1 MTVNRSFT
9 SPIIWQ
15 LCSLF
20 FVGSNNV
27 AFDDSGWNSFGG
39 DASHRA
45 YLNTSILNQFFYI
58 PLQWTQSLDIT
69 SGLELHYATIS
80 SGYVWL
86 TSPCC
91 IYKIHPRH
99 GELQTFDLHQIDQ
112 TASWTWDSAI
122 GPAIGFND
130 KIIIQTRQC
139 RPTQDDSSWCAS
151 VTLWTAAYAS
161 DNVTLLWNVEV
172 NTKASYYDYPYGVTP
187 SVGHN
192 LIYYGGGLHNRNM
205 FAVDATSG
213 IIQYTAS
220 VDTDTGPDS
229 WAPTVYNGRVFWH
242 SVQFFAEIDS
252 NGNKLWSVQ
261 FDPVVIGPYGQPP
274 HTRFVPVITQ
284 QIAVIT
290 RQLHYG
296 DSILQICAVDID
308 THDIIWCNQCE
319 YPTAF
324 AGSFRDYS
332 ASTDNEDVYITCQH
346 EIQSM
351 DVYTGNISN
360 TYNCTLCGGQP
371 IITNDAIIVN
381 SAYGVQVLN
390 KQNGVLFDALPHSG
404 HIALYQ
410 DMLYVTNQDTG
421 VLYAYSFNATT
432 TAPNTTAALI
442 TTTMETTDT
451 FYTSDTTEQSL
462 NDSTDTYLGN
472 FAKMVLEPHCG
483 PAITKQL
490 FGNKEDVGFMLNEYD
505 VGKLIL
511 NSFLEFFTFFCI
523 SLFIQAMISTYC
535 MRCFTCFHSKT
546 DSANTSMK
554 KLKSQKM
561 LKCCTRAMFVCV
573 LLVSLTVIV
582 HFIYDI
588 NYHYKYI
595 NQIISKDH
603 FDAYCSDQ
611 PTDCWKRPEGGERKC
626 NALNYCDPPE
636 PVCCDKELG
645 IPYIVGACSCGFDPV
660 DGSCHHNDGCGYSY
674 YTTFEMMKQCRW
686 VYYILISQNAKI
698 FQYATILSFVFIDA
712 VFYLCVVLMLS
723 SCSGCGIMYMQQ
735 CISCCCS
742 CSPEH
747 CPHCRDH
754 KCYPCANRSCTN
766 ECDCLCFCI
775 CVPIMPQCCWIG
787 LGLGVIAFLVVLVVV
802 TLVIVSIIGMIPL
815 FIIICIVSIP
825 LVCVRHNMQCKAYCI
840 DMVVMFERVLRI
852 NTVEVEQKKFTL
864 SFGEYIERN
873 DDEYITQTMTNM
885 DEESEYWFESEFD
898 EFEAIELVTKPQIT
912 QKIEKCEMEKGYLCF
927 DISHHNK
934 DGFSLCDSCK
944 TNQTNY
950 PQHHRAFIRRQREF
964 MIQQSN
970 RNQMNWLRR
979 LNIFIPILSPLLL
992 ILFIATNQV
1001 IVAHTLM
1008 FWDQQFNWYNTW
1020 YFWTDFW
1027 VGFGD
1032 TFMNWLLLLSN
1043 KELLMEFLHDLIYF
1057 SFTW

>member
-220 VDTDTGPDS
+220 VETDTGTDS
-229 WAPTVYNGRVFWH
+229 WA
-242 SVQFFAEIDS
+242 
-252 NGNKLWSVQ
+252 
-261 FDPVVIGPYGQPP
+261 
-274 HTRFVPVITQ
+274 
-284 QIAVIT
+284 
-290 RQLHYG
+290 
-296 DSILQICAVDID
+296 
-308 THDIIWCNQCE
+308 
-319 YPTAF
+319 
-324 AGSFRDYS
+324 
-332 ASTDNEDVYITCQH
+332 
-346 EIQSM
+346 
-351 DVYTGNISN
+351 
-360 TYNCTLCGGQP
+360 
-371 IITNDAIIVN
+371 
-381 SAYGVQVLN
+381 
-390 KQNGVLFDALPHSG
+390 
-404 HIALYQ
+404 
-410 DMLYVTNQDTG
+410 
-421 VLYAYSFNATT
+421 
-432 TAPNTTAALI
+432 LI
-442 TTTMETTDT
+442 R
-451 FYTSDTTEQSL
+451 
-462 NDSTDTYLGN
+462 G
-472 FAKMVLEPHCG
+472 
-483 PAITKQL
+483 
-490 FGNKEDVGFMLNEYD
+490 
-505 VGKLIL
+505 
-511 NSFLEFFTFFCI
+511 
-523 SLFIQAMISTYC
+523 
-535 MRCFTCFHSKT
+535 
-546 DSANTSMK
+546 
-554 KLKSQKM
+554 
-561 LKCCTRAMFVCV
+561 
-573 LLVSLTVIV
+573 
-582 HFIYDI
+582 
-588 NYHYKYI
+588 
-595 NQIISKDH
+595 
-603 FDAYCSDQ
+603 
-611 PTDCWKRPEGGERKC
+611 
-626 NALNYCDPPE
+626 
-636 PVCCDKELG
+636 
-645 IPYIVGACSCGFDPV
+645 
-660 DGSCHHNDGCGYSY
+660 
-674 YTTFEMMKQCRW
+674 
-686 VYYILISQNAKI
+686 QNAKI

-840 DMVVMFERVLRI
+840 DMMVMFERVLRI

-873 DDEYITQTMTNM
+873 DDEYITQTMTNV
-885 DEESEYWFESEFD
+885 DEESEYWFESGFE

-927 DISHHNK
+927 DISHHK
-934 DGFSLCDSCK
+934 FEDGFELCDACQ

-1057 SFTW
+1057 SFTWKSFLTFLDLFDEFRFSVLFFKAVFQTVLFILYKIDHLIN